1 MDILAGGATVEELET
16 LLEDALLAADAEQLA
31 DLFLFDGLIA
41 LREERRVAYGL
52 ARDPRIQR
60 QVFRTPARFAAAPE
74 VVLRSGRTALVLGN
88 DSVNVARLDRHRRWR
103 YAVCLLG
110 TTTGGTM
117 GTMIVRMDCD
127 PDHRDEVVR
136 HLREDVVAWAH
147 EQPGFVS
154 GAWRVSPD
162 GTVGLGC
169 VEFTSV
175 EAAETAARGPRGYHD
190 PEVPFRIAA
199 VDVLE
204 TVATARRES

>member
-1 MDILAGGATVEELET
+1 MDSLAGGADVAELET
-16 LLEDALLAADAEQLA
+16 LLEDALLAGDAGQLA
-31 DLFLFDGLIA
+31 DLFLSEGLIA
-41 LREERRVAYGL
+41 LREDGRVAHGL
-52 ARDPRIQR
+52 ARDPRIQG
-60 QVFRTPARFAAAPE
+60 QLFRAPARFTADPGL
-74 VVLRSGRTALVLGN
+74 VLRSGRTALVVGA
-88 DSVNVARLDRHRRWR
+88 DSVNVARLDHHRRWR